1 MTYCIAAENVLRYE
15 HKQKTS
21 RADARHII
29 RGSDQQSEVTTMSTN
44 SDSTHSAD
52 SRQLSIFTPQ
62 FDERIRSLKIDGV
75 MYFSVL
81 DIFEHYG
88 SKGSESNPRK
98 YWARAK
104 ALIEKQPGDVV
115 TGLMQHKFPGQGS
128 RETPIATHATI
139 QAIADLIGLELG
151 KERNEVPAS
160 GYVYVLHFEQFPNEY
175 KIGIAINLENRMRT
189 YRTENPPSISMIVDC
204 TFYYADCL
212 AVEKELHAA
221 LKEYRLRGEWFNLT
235 ADQIPTIKQWLA
247 GKGIDIMT
255 SRALLDGRVQ

>member
-1 MTYCIAAENVLRYE
+1 MTYCIAAENVLRYD
-15 HKQKTS
+15 HKRNAS
-21 RADARHII
+21 RADARHINAALQTKW
-29 RGSDQQSEVTTMSTN
+29 SNTMSDIAN
-44 SDSTHSAD
+44 STHSAD

-62 FDERIRSLKIDGV
+62 FDERIRRIEIEGV
-75 MYFSVL
+75 THFSVL

-88 SKGSESNPRK
+88 SKGSEDNPRK
-98 YWARAK
+98 YWSRAK
-104 ALIEKQPGDVV
+104 ARIEKQSGDVV
-115 TGLMQHKFPGQGS
+115 TVLMQHKFPGQGS

-204 TFYYADCL
+204 TFYYADCR

-221 LKEYRLRGEWFNLT
+221 LKEYRLRGEWFNLA

-247 GKGIDIMT
+247 DKGIDIMT
-255 SRALLDGRVQ
+255 SRALIDGRVQ